1 MLTDENAKLYAAT
14 ARSVEP
20 QGEAIAALLSHL
32 TPPEIA
38 AALGVALAYAMREED
53 DDSFMN
59 ALDFNRMTALA
70 GRGVLELRGDDNA

>member
-1 MLTDENAKLYAAT
+1 MLKDDDAKLYADT

-20 QGEAIAALLSHL
+20 QGKAIADLLSHL
-32 TPPEIA
+32 SPPEIA

-59 ALDFNRMTALA
+59 ALDFNRMTAIA
-70 GRGVLELRGDDNA
+70 GRGVLELRSHDHA

>member
-1 MLTDENAKLYAAT
+1 MLKDDDAKLYADT

-32 TPPEIA
+32 SPPEIA

-53 DDSFMN
+53 DDSFLN
-59 ALDFNRMTALA
+59 ALKFNRMTAVA
-70 GRGVLELRGDDNA
+70 GRGVLMLRADDNA